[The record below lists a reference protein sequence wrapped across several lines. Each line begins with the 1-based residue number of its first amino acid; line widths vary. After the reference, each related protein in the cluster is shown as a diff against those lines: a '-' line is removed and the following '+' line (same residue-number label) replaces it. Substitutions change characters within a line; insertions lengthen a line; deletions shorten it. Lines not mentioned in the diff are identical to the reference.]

1 MVDNT
6 EQEDNGPLDERETML
21 VVSETI
27 SDFIFKI
34 SNLNYPG
41 VNVHVASNRHFGG
54 LLGPASL
61 QMT

>member
-1 MVDNT
+1 MGQSRQ
-6 EQEDNGPLDERETML
+6 QEGNGPLDERETML

-41 VNVHVASNRHFGG
+41 VNVHVASYRYFGG
-54 LLGPASL
+54 L
-61 QMT
+61 